1 MLDIGAWNF
10 IWSVVNVL
18 LLFILL
24 RIFLFKPINKIMEE
38 RTNSIQNDIDAAKK
52 SKEEAEALRDEY
64 DQALVNAKAE
74 AQQILI
80 RAREEAVSAK
90 QDILRDSEDQAR
102 QLIDSANKTI
112 ENERRRAMQQAQ
124 TQIADLAIAAASK
137 IIGENMD
144 DEKNRKLV
152 DDFLAE
158 EGALNNDSQI

>member
-10 IWSVVNVL
+10 IWSVINVA

-24 RIFLFKPINKIMEE
+24 KIFLFKPINRIMEE
-38 RTNSIQNDIDAAKK
+38 RTNAIQSDIDAAEK
-52 SKEEAEALRDEY
+52 SKEEAEALKEEY
-64 DQALVNAKAE
+64 EKSLENAKSE

-90 QDILRDSEDQAR
+90 QDILRDSESQAK
-102 QLIDSANKTI
+102 QLIDSANKAI
-112 ENERRRAMQQAQ
+112 ENERRKAMHQAQ
-124 TQIADLAIAAASK
+124 NQIADLAIAAASK

-144 DEKNRKLV
+144 DEKNRRLV

-158 EGALNNDSQI
+158 EGALNNDSRI

>member
-10 IWSVVNVL
+10 IWALINVL

-24 RIFLFKPINKIMEE
+24 RIFLFKPINRIMEE
-38 RTNSIQNDIDAAKK
+38 RTKAIQDDIDAAER
-52 SKEEAEALRDEY
+52 SKQEAEALKEEY
-64 DQALVNAKAE
+64 ARSLENAKAE

-80 RAREEAVSAK
+80 KAREEAVAAK

-112 ENERRRAMQQAQ
+112 ENERRRSMQQAQ

-158 EGALNNDSQI
+158 EGALNNDSRI